1 MKIRNYKIKDVTISI
16 YAILFI
22 IGILIGAFTT
32 SVNCSRK
39 INDIQEQLEV
49 AQEDLYMCE
58 EAYKEAVA
66 NVQYEYETNQ
76 LLEMDLV
83 EAQGMIF
90 SLKNE
95 EYELAYIGDYTLTHY
110 CVEEWPHVCG
120 TGTGL
125 TATGTQV
132 AAWKTAAVDPTVIPY
147 GTKMYIEGY
156 GWFVAEDCGGAVSG
170 KHIDIAVDTHSQ
182 AIDMGTT
189 IGGVWILVEID
200 S

>member
-1 MKIRNYKIKDVTISI
+1 MKNSRRKKLTVSVC
-16 YAILFI
+16 AILFV
-22 IGILIGAFTT
+22 IGIFLGAFLVNT
-32 SVNCSRK
+32 SYITKLNSVHK
-39 INDIQEQLEV
+39 QLQET
-49 AQEDLYMCE
+49 QEDLYKYQ
-58 EAYKEAVA
+58 EAYDEALA
-66 NVQYEYETNQ
+66 NAQYEYEVNQ
-76 LLEMDLV
+76 LLEMDLA
-83 EAQGMIF
+83 EAQGMIV

-110 CVEEWPHVCG
+110 CVEEWSHVCG

-125 TATGTQV
+125 TVTGTQV
-132 AAWKTAAVDPTVIPY
+132 TAWKTAAVDPTVIPY

-156 GWFVAEDCGGAVSG
+156 GWFVAEDCGGAVNG

>member
-1 MKIRNYKIKDVTISI
+1 MKNNRRRNLTASVC
-16 YAILFI
+16 AILFV
-22 IGILIGAFTT
+22 IGIFLGAFLVST
-32 SVNCSRK
+32 SYITKLNSAHK
-39 INDIQEQLEV
+39 QLQETK
-49 AQEDLYMCE
+49 EDLYKYQEAYE
-58 EAYKEAVA
+58 EALA
-66 NVQYEYETNQ
+66 NAQYEYEVNQ
-76 LLEMDLV
+76 LLEMDLM

-90 SLKNE
+90 NLKNE

-120 TGTGL
+120 TGAGL

-132 AAWKTAAVDPTVIPY
+132 TAWKTAAVDPTVIPY